1 MDSGGQQQLSR
12 NNKLIF
18 QFKGP
23 GWKQTSD
30 RWSRRFDGLLGLWYS
45 QGGRLSPSGKG
56 MKLRSFLTTVWR
68 YRQGEGNQIVPGEGD
83 GDRKKDDMGV
93 ACL

>member
-1 MDSGGQQQLSR
+1 MVLPRGAFVTQR
-12 NNKLIF
+12 
-18 QFKGP
+18 
-23 GWKQTSD
+23 
-30 RWSRRFDGLLGLWYS
+30 
-45 QGGRLSPSGKG
+45 QGNEIAIV
-56 MKLRSFLTTVWR
+56 FLTTIWR